1 MMKTLEKIFSWLIL
15 AALIAVVALQIV
27 RNHKEKTENKLPT
40 IELTEIQSVFPEAAK
55 IQTLDTAYF
64 RILDAKG
71 QALGSVLLSSP
82 YADDVKG
89 YAGKTP
95 LMIVVGPDDKIAQV
109 QLLENGETP
118 GFVNRV
124 VNSGFLESWNG
135 LSLNEALDKELD
147 AVSGATFS
155 STGIKKSLQK
165 RLSVAARQEAN
176 FQKEDRNIFQSICIL
191 FVIAM
196 ALLCFF
202 MPKHTKM
209 LRYIAL
215 LLSIIV
221 IGFWRNALMSLSLF
235 YGWLTSGISW
245 PMEWALLLIFV
256 LAVLLP
262 LFTGRAF
269 YCQYLCPMGAMQEF
283 IGKANKNKIN
293 LPQKVVTAL
302 LIIRKL
308 FLLTILI
315 LLLVG
320 VTFNLAYF
328 EPFSVFSVKSVTLF
342 SVILAAVILIISLFV
357 NRCWCH
363 FLCPTGLLF
372 ELVRKIG
379 PKKKSQEVKKD

>member
-1 MMKTLEKIFSWLIL
+1 MMKTLEIIFSWLIL

-176 FQKEDRNIFQSICIL
+176 FQKKDRNIFQSICIL

-209 LRYIAL
+209 LRYITL

-256 LAVLLP
+256 FAVLLP

-320 VTFNLAYF
+320 VTLNLAYF

-357 NRCWCH
+357 NRCWCL